1 MELIQEP
8 VDYINAMWEII
19 VQMDLIVFLEIVV
32 LENAQNINV
41 LLSPLIQLIQFLSIL
56 SQYTEM

>member
-56 SQYTEM
+56 SQYTEK